1 MADKKSNDNSEWIS
15 TACILCTLNCGVKV
29 QLNEEGSEIVR
40 TKGDDDHPASRGYLC
55 NKASR
60 LNFYQNRDDR
70 LLSPM
75 KRNADGGYD
84 PIDWDSAI
92 EEIASRLGGIR
103 DEHGGDKIFYYG
115 GGGQG
120 NHLPGAYGSATLAS
134 LGVQYRS
141 NALAQ
146 EKTGEFWVADRMAGG
161 YNHADFEHAEVVMF
175 VGKNPWQSHG
185 FHRARAEIRE
195 MAKDP
200 DRTLIVLD
208 PKRTQ
213 TADLADIHLPVK
225 VGRDAWLLAGM
236 VAVIIQENL
245 QDDAWLAEH
254 TTGFEAVTEVFQNVD
269 IKDCAEKSGI
279 EEAIIRSTARTI
291 AKAKSV
297 AVFEDLGTQ
306 MNRHSTLVSYLQRL
320 TWMLNGN
327 FAKPGTAFTPNGL
340 GNIGAG
346 HEGGKSPVA
355 GGRIIAGIVPANTI
369 PDEVLA
375 DHPNRYRAMIIES
388 ANPVH
393 SLPDSPKWRQAMRAL
408 ECSVVIDIAMTET
421 ARQADYVLP
430 ATTQFEKAEAT
441 FFNFEFPE
449 NYFHMRAPLFT
460 PPEGVL
466 DEAEIHARIAEAL
479 GTLPADII
487 DALNGALAEG
497 GRNVFR
503 ELVFAKLSEQPEMA
517 KVAPAILYRTLG
529 KTLPEGMQNAAALWA
544 PCHQHAMANRKS
556 VEAAGFSGEG
566 MLLGEHLFDAI
577 IAGPSAVVISN
588 EEWSDIWQRV
598 PGGSINFDLPDMLEA
613 AGKLNSEEPHET
625 TVAFPFLLSAGER
638 RDFTANT
645 IFRNPAWR
653 RKDADG
659 AMYINPDDA
668 ARLNLGD
675 GSNARITSERGSV
688 DAIVEISDRMQRG
701 HVSIPNGL
709 GLDYPDERGRLKA
722 TGSSPNELTS
732 SHHADEFVGTPWH
745 KSVPVRVEA
754 IG

>member
-1 MADKKSNDNSEWIS
+1 M
-15 TACILCTLNCGVKV
+15 L
-29 QLNEEGSEIVR
+29 
-40 TKGDDDHPASRGYLC
+40 
-55 NKASR
+55 ASR
-60 LNFYQNRDDR
+60 LFALR
-70 LLSPM
+70 P
-75 KRNADGGYD
+75 ADLESLVAVQKEVD
-84 PIDWDSAI
+84 P
-92 EEIASRLGGIR
+92 R
-103 DEHGGDKIFYYG
+103 
-115 GGGQG
+115 
-120 NHLPGAYGSATLAS
+120 
-134 LGVQYRS
+134 
-141 NALAQ
+141 
-146 EKTGEFWVADRMAGG
+146 
-161 YNHADFEHAEVVMF
+161 
-175 VGKNPWQSHG
+175 
-185 FHRARAEIRE
+185 
-195 MAKDP
+195 
-200 DRTLIVLD
+200 VLD
-208 PKRTQ
+208 
-213 TADLADIHLPVK
+213 DED
-225 VGRDAWLLAGM
+225 
-236 VAVIIQENL
+236 
-245 QDDAWLAEH
+245 
-254 TTGFEAVTEVFQNVD
+254 
-269 IKDCAEKSGI
+269 
-279 EEAIIRSTARTI
+279 ART
-291 AKAKSV
+291 A
-297 AVFEDLGTQ
+297 
-306 MNRHSTLVSYLQRL
+306 
-320 TWMLNGN
+320 GN
-327 FAKPGTAFTPNGL
+327 FAVD
-340 GNIGAG
+340 AG
-346 HEGGKSPVA
+346 HLMVD
-355 GGRIIAGIVPANTI
+355 R
-369 PDEVLA
+369 
-375 DHPNRYRAMIIES
+375 
-388 ANPVH
+388 
-393 SLPDSPKWRQAMRAL
+393 WRGERVKLGLLL
-408 ECSVVIDIAMTET
+408 ECRNDRTRRHWCCSIAS
-421 ARQADYVLP
+421 
-430 ATTQFEKAEAT
+430 QFEAT